1 MEKQFK
7 KTLASIQ
14 TRSNRSSS
22 NTVKEFFN
30 CISYTMIMNS
40 LFQLERR
47 ELFYL
52 GDNIHSINKLLTQS
66 SLINKSITL
75 TDRHEFKIEEKFYN
89 QFEREIIE
97 IANLLSIEINKN
109 PLTDI
114 FNELFEECYL
124 SGKKGGGFAQYL
136 TPNRVSIGAVKFLA
150 LTKKEK
156 YHIGD
161 ICGGTGSMIL
171 ALASEIYKKEGLE
184 GIQKID
190 LFYQD
195 KDPFIS
201 QIFIAQILTN
211 MIYHNFDFNE
221 LRVYIGDSITE
232 YDTINTLFL
241 RVKQNKLVA
250 QRVLEID
257 KEKKAA

>member
-114 FNELFEECYL
+114 FNKLFEECYL

>member
-1 MEKQFK
+1 MKKQFK

-22 NTVKEFFN
+22 NTVREFFN
-30 CISYTMIMNS
+30 CVSYTMIMNS
-40 LFQLERR
+40 LFQLEQR

-52 GDNIHSINKLLTQS
+52 GGKIYGFNKLAMQAG
-66 SLINKSITL
+66 LINNLVTL
-75 TDRHEFKIEEKFYN
+75 TDRYKFSIEEKFYN
-89 QFEREIIE
+89 QFESEIIE
-97 IANLLSIEINKN
+97 TVNFLCTEINNK

-124 SGKKGGGFAQYL
+124 TGKKGDGFAQYL
-136 TPNRVSIGAVKFLA
+136 TPNRVSIGAAKFLSI
-150 LTKKEK
+150 KKK
-156 YHIGD
+156 DNYRVGD

-171 ALASEIYKKEGLE
+171 ALTSEIYEKEGLE

-211 MIYHNFDFNE
+211 MVYHNFDFKD

-241 RVKQNKLVA
+241 RVKQNQLVA

>member
-1 MEKQFK
+1 M
-7 KTLASIQ
+7 
-14 TRSNRSSS
+14 
-22 NTVKEFFN
+22 
-30 CISYTMIMNS
+30 
-40 LFQLERR
+40 
-47 ELFYL
+47 
-52 GDNIHSINKLLTQS
+52 
-66 SLINKSITL
+66 

>member
-1 MEKQFK
+1 MKKQFK

-22 NTVKEFFN
+22 NTVREFFN
-30 CISYTMIMNS
+30 CVSYTMIMNS

-52 GDNIHSINKLLTQS
+52 GNNIYDFSKLAMQAG
-66 SLINKSITL
+66 LINKSITL
-75 TDRHEFKIEEKFYN
+75 TDRHQFTIEEKFYN
-89 QFEREIIE
+89 QFESEIIE
-97 IANLLSIEINKN
+97 TANILSIEIKNK

-114 FNELFEECYL
+114 FNELFEEFYL
-124 SGKKGGGFAQYL
+124 VGKKGNSFAQYL
-136 TPNRVSIGAVKFLA
+136 TPNRVSIGAVKFLSI
-150 LTKKEK
+150 KKK
-156 YHIGD
+156 DNYRVGD

-171 ALASEIYKKEGLE
+171 ALTSEIYKKEGLE
-184 GIQKID
+184 GIQKIN

-195 KDPFIS
+195 KDHFIS

-211 MIYHNFDFNE
+211 MIYHNLDFKD

-232 YDTINTLFL
+232 YDNTNTLFL

-257 KEKKAA
+257 REKKAA

>member
-66 SLINKSITL
+66 SLINKSITF

>member
-1 MEKQFK
+1 MKKQFK
-7 KTLASIQ
+7 KTLESIQ
-14 TRSNRSSS
+14 TRSNRSIS
-22 NTVKEFFN
+22 NTVREFFN
-30 CISYTMIMNS
+30 CVSYTMIMNS
-40 LFQLERR
+40 LFQLEQR
-47 ELFYL
+47 ELFYS
-52 GDNIHSINKLLTQS
+52 GDSIYRFNALLTQS
-66 SLINKSITL
+66 GLINKSITL

-97 IANLLSIEINKN
+97 IANMISIEINKN

-257 KEKKAA
+257 REKKAA

>member
-1 MEKQFK
+1 MKKQFK

-22 NTVKEFFN
+22 NTVREFFN
-30 CISYTMIMNS
+30 CVSYTMIINS

-52 GDNIHSINKLLTQS
+52 GSNIYGFNQLAIKSGFIQ
-66 SLINKSITL
+66 KSITL
-75 TDRHEFKIEEKFYN
+75 TDRYQFSIEEKFYN
-89 QFEREIIE
+89 QFESEIIE
-97 IANLLSIEINKN
+97 TANILSIEIKNK

-124 SGKKGGGFAQYL
+124 TGIKGNGFAQYL
-136 TPNRVSIGAVKFLA
+136 TPNRVSIGAVKFLSI
-150 LTKKEK
+150 KKK
-156 YHIGD
+156 DNYRVGD

-171 ALASEIYKKEGLE
+171 ALTSEIYEKEGLE

-211 MIYHNFDFNE
+211 MVYHNFDFKD

-257 KEKKAA
+257 REKKAA

>member
-1 MEKQFK
+1 MKKEFK
-7 KTLASIQ
+7 KTLEIIH
-14 TRSNRSSS
+14 TRSNRSHSD
-22 NTVKEFFN
+22 TVKEFFN
-30 CISYTMIMNS
+30 CVSYTMIMNS
-40 LFQLERR
+40 LFQIEQR
-47 ELFYL
+47 ELFYS

-66 SLINKSITL
+66 GLINKSITL

-136 TPNRVSIGAVKFLA
+136 TPNKVSIGAVKFLA

>member
-1 MEKQFK
+1 MKKQFR
-7 KTLASIQ
+7 KTLESIQ

-22 NTVKEFFN
+22 NTVREFFN
-30 CISYTMIMNS
+30 CVSYTMIINS
-40 LFQLERR
+40 FFQLEQR

-66 SLINKSITL
+66 DLINKSITL

-136 TPNRVSIGAVKFLA
+136 TPNRVSIGAVKFLS

-241 RVKQNKLVA
+241 IVKQNKLVA

>member
-1 MEKQFK
+1 
-7 KTLASIQ
+7 I
-14 TRSNRSSS
+14 
-22 NTVKEFFN
+22 
-30 CISYTMIMNS
+30 NS
-40 LFQLERR
+40 FFQLEQR

>member
-1 MEKQFK
+1 MKKQLK
-7 KTLASIQ
+7 KTLENIQ

-30 CISYTMIMNS
+30 CVSYTMIMNS

-52 GDNIHSINKLLTQS
+52 GNNIYGFNKLAMQAG
-66 SLINKSITL
+66 LINKSITL
-75 TDRHEFKIEEKFYN
+75 TDRHQFTIEEKFYN
-89 QFEREIIE
+89 QFESEIIE
-97 IANLLSIEINKN
+97 TANILSIEIKNK

-114 FNELFEECYL
+114 FNELFEEFYL
-124 SGKKGGGFAQYL
+124 VGKKGNSFAQYL

-150 LTKKEK
+150 ITKKEK

-171 ALASEIYKKEGLE
+171 ALTSEIYEKEGLE

-211 MIYHNFDFNE
+211 MVYHNFDFKE

-241 RVKQNKLVA
+241 RVKQNPLVA

>member
-114 FNELFEECYL
+114 FNKLFEECYL

-171 ALASEIYKKEGLE
+171 ALVSEIYKKEGLE

>member
-1 MEKQFK
+1 
-7 KTLASIQ
+7 
-14 TRSNRSSS
+14 
-22 NTVKEFFN
+22 
-30 CISYTMIMNS
+30 
-40 LFQLERR
+40 